1 MIANTTSGTYK
12 KMTRIPLIAEA
23 GCAAEE
29 LTKPNAASTQ
39 PRTAEPIPE
48 PIFCPMEF
56 ALKTRPSARMPD
68 FQSLYS
74 TVSASI
80 PYITPERAAFPTP
93 LMIAAM

>member
-48 PIFCPMEF
+48 PISV
-56 ALKTRPSARMPD
+56 RW
-68 FQSLYS
+68 SL
-74 TVSASI
+74 
-80 PYITPERAAFPTP
+80 R
-93 LMIAAM
+93 